1 MLHVFKEVEKKRTE
15 LEELRIIIQAT
26 EITYRQKG
34 EIPTA
39 ERLKNLE
46 TNVAKAIH
54 LLSAAP
60 SP

>member
-1 MLHVFKEVEKKRTE
+1 MLQVFKAVEEKRVE
-15 LEELRIIIQAT
+15 LEQLRIIIQAT

-39 ERLKNLE
+39 ERIKNLE

-54 LLSAAP
+54 ILSTEA
-60 SP
+60 